1 MQKDNPFEMALKQL
15 DIAAKK
21 MNLDPNIHE
30 FLKYPK
36 RVLTV
41 SVPVMMDSGKLRVFT
56 GYRVHHDSSR
66 GPFKGGIRYHPDVTL
81 DEVKALACW
90 MTWKCAVMGLPFG
103 GAKGG
108 VVCNPKEMSIREV
121 ERLTRRFTVE
131 ILPFIGPDKDI
142 PAPDVYTNP
151 QIMAWIMDTY
161 SMYQG
166 HAVLGVVTGK
176 PVSVGGSKGRN
187 EATGRGCAVAVG
199 QACKHL
205 GLNLDGARV
214 AIQGCGNAGSIT
226 AKVLHSMGAKVVAIS
241 DTRGGIYSDRGLEV
255 EKVLKHKGESGSVVG
270 LKGTEPIT
278 NQELLEMKCDVL
290 IPAALEGQITAVNA
304 PKVQAKMIVEA
315 ANGPTTPEADSILH
329 EKGVF
334 VVPDILA
341 NAGGVTVS
349 YFEWVQDL
357 QSYFWDEDRVNEELQ
372 KKMARAFQ
380 EVTAKTQEYKTDMRT
395 GAYILAVGRV
405 AEGVKLRG
413 IYP

>member
-1 MQKDNPFEMALKQL
+1 
-15 DIAAKK
+15 
-21 MNLDPNIHE
+21 
-30 FLKYPK
+30 
-36 RVLTV
+36 
-41 SVPVMMDSGKLRVFT
+41 
-56 GYRVHHDSSR
+56 
-66 GPFKGGIRYHPDVTL
+66 
-81 DEVKALACW
+81 
-90 MTWKCAVMGLPFG
+90 
-103 GAKGG
+103 
-108 VVCNPKEMSIREV
+108 
-121 ERLTRRFTVE
+121 
-131 ILPFIGPDKDI
+131 
-142 PAPDVYTNP
+142 
-151 QIMAWIMDTY
+151 
-161 SMYQG
+161 
-166 HAVLGVVTGK
+166 
-176 PVSVGGSKGRN
+176 
-187 EATGRGCAVAVG
+187 
-199 QACKHL
+199 
-205 GLNLDGARV
+205 
-214 AIQGCGNAGSIT
+214 
-226 AKVLHSMGAKVVAIS
+226 MGAKVVAIS

-380 EVTAKTQEYKTDMRT
+380 EVMAKAQEYKTDMRT

>member
-56 GYRVHHDSSR
+56 GYRVHHDSSL

-81 DEVKALACW
+81 DDVKALACW

-108 VVCNPKEMSIREV
+108 VVCNPKEMSIREI

-131 ILPFIGPDKDI
+131 ILPLIGPDKDI

-166 HAVLGVVTGK
+166 YAVLGVVTGK
-176 PVSVGGSKGRN
+176 PVGLGGSRGRN
-187 EATGRGCAVAVG
+187 EATGRGCAVVVG
-199 QACKHL
+199 QACEYL
-205 GLNLDGARV
+205 GFSLAGARV
-214 AIQGCGNAGSIT
+214 AIQGFGNVGS
-226 AKVLHSMGAKVVAIS
+226 AAAQVLQDMGAKIIAVS
-241 DTRGGIYSDRGLEV
+241 DVRGGIYSDGGIDVKE
-255 EKVLKHKGESGSVVG
+255 VLKHRDKSGSVVG
-270 LKGTEPIT
+270 LKGTDQIT
-278 NQELLEMKCDVL
+278 NQELLEVKCDVL
-290 IPAALEGQITAVNA
+290 IPAALEGQIRASNA
-304 PKVQAKMIVEA
+304 PKVRARMVAEA
-315 ANGPTTPEADSILH
+315 ANGPTTPEADSILI

-334 VVPDILA
+334 LVPDILA

-357 QSYFWDEDRVNEELQ
+357 HSYFWDEDQVNAELG
-372 KKMARAFQ
+372 KKMVRAFQ
-380 EVTAKTQEYKTDMRT
+380 EVTAKSQEYKTDMRT
-395 GAYILAVGRV
+395 GAHILAVGRV
-405 AEGVKLRG
+405 ADGVRLRG